1 MSEKNE
7 RKNVSKKYQNGIL
20 LVIGLIL
27 GIGIGLKLINSK
39 SSLELDGLSNFDYEV
54 VQINQDDD
62 SEDYEVKIETEN
74 ENKEEL
80 IDLAQEISK
89 EVRSYEKNR
98 TTEVV
103 VQVYNTSQS
112 DTTIKPESTEKA
124 PEVPITIVKP
134 DLDNPNHTV
143 SVEVAEM
150 IKVYSLIDKSS
161 LEKDIEAVDN
171 WEIYNSRRELDKHL
185 VGSVALPTG
194 TSEDNIY
201 RQLKAIESEM
211 TRFNEMSEDGV
222 TYFEHEYSENELY
235 YAYSSL
241 YPTSLIKIEVV
252 EKN

>member
-27 GIGIGLKLINSK
+27 GIGLGIKLINSK
-39 SSLELDGLSNFDYEV
+39 SSLELDGLSDFDYEV
-54 VQINQDDD
+54 VEINQDDGK
-62 SEDYEVKIETEN
+62 DYGIKIETEN
-74 ENKEEL
+74 KNKKEL

-134 DLDNPNHTV
+134 DLGNPNHTV

-222 TYFEHEYSENELY
+222 TYFEHEYNENKLY

-241 YPTSLIKIEVV
+241 YPTSLIKIEVI

>member
-7 RKNVSKKYQNGIL
+7 RKNASKKYQNGIL

-27 GIGIGLKLINSK
+27 GIGLGLKLINSK
-39 SSLELDGLSNFDYEV
+39 SSLELDGLSDFDYEV
-54 VQINQDDD
+54 VQINQDD
-62 SEDYEVKIETEN
+62 SKDYEVKIETEN

-80 IDLAQEISK
+80 IDLAQQISK
-89 EVRSYEKNR
+89 EVHSYEKNK
-98 TTEVV
+98 TTEVIV
-103 VQVYNTSQS
+103 RVYNTS
-112 DTTIKPESTEKA
+112 E
-124 PEVPITIVKP
+124 PEVVTESESVEATPEASISIVKP
-134 DLDNPNHTV
+134 DLDNPNHMV
-143 SVEVAEM
+143 SIEVTDT

-171 WEIYNSRRELDKHL
+171 WEIYDSRRELGNHL

-211 TRFNEMSEDGV
+211 IRFNEMSEDGA
-222 TYFEHEYSENELY
+222 TYFEHEYNENKLY

-241 YPTSLIKIEVV
+241 YPTSLIKIEVI